1 MKKGKKDTG
10 NVVNEEVVDQ
20 NSEVDESQAENI
32 EQPEDK
38 TEQSAEE
45 TKTEAKSDEAKEYFS
60 QMQRIQAEFDNYRKR
75 VVKERSELI
84 KSANER
90 ILLEMLP
97 LIDNFQRALMSL
109 EEHVIPENKT
119 FCEGVDMIYRQFVQL
134 VEKNG
139 VKPIETIGK
148 PFDPN
153 FHNAIQQVPSDDVP
167 ENHIVE
173 EVSKGYTLYDKL
185 LRPSMVVV
193 AKPAENQEEDGSNA

>member
-1 MKKGKKDTG
+1 MGKAKKDI
-10 NVVNEEVVDQ
+10 NDVKNEAAGK
-20 NSEVDESQAENI
+20 NTEVDESNIKDDEQAENLQSKPACD
-32 EQPEDK
+32 EEEK
-38 TEQSAEE
+38 TD
-45 TKTEAKSDEAKEYFS
+45 AKSDEAKEYFS

-84 KSANER
+84 KSANENL
-90 ILLEMLP
+90 LLEMLP

-119 FCEGVDMIYRQFVQL
+119 FCEGVEMIYRQFVQL

-139 VKPIETIGK
+139 VKPIETVGK

-153 FHNAIQQVPSDDVP
+153 FHNAIQQVASSDVP

-173 EVSKGYTLYDKL
+173 EVSKGYTLYEKL
-185 LRPSMVVV
+185 LRPSMVIV
-193 AKPAENQEEDGSNA
+193 AKPEENETGDAAE

>member
-1 MKKGKKDTG
+1 MKKEKNDIGDAK
-10 NVVNEEVVDQ
+10 NEAVEK
-20 NSEVDESQAENI
+20 NSEVDEPNIKDNEPDENLETQPAGDKEEAESK
-32 EQPEDK
+32 P
-38 TEQSAEE
+38 
-45 TKTEAKSDEAKEYFS
+45 DEAKEYFS

-75 VVKERSELI
+75 VVKERSELV
-84 KSANER
+84 KSANENL
-90 ILLEMLP
+90 LLEMLP
-97 LIDNFQRALMSL
+97 MIDNFQRALMSL

-139 VKPIETIGK
+139 VKPIETVGK

-153 FHNAIQQVPSDDVP
+153 FHNAIQQVPSSDVP

-185 LRPSMVVV
+185 LRPAMVIV
-193 AKPAENQEEDGSNA
+193 AKPEENETGDDAK